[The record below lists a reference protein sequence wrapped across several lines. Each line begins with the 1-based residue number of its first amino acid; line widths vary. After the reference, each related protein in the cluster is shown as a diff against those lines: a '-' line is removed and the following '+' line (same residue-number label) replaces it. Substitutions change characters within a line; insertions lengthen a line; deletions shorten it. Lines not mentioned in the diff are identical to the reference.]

1 MDMLF
6 HTPHPTICA
15 PSTTKKSVHIPIQGE
30 ISYRKFDF
38 CYTYFI
44 LKL

>member
-6 HTPHPTICA
+6 QPSHPTICT
-15 PSTTKKSVHIPIQGE
+15 PSTTKKSFHIPIQRE
-30 ISYRKFDF
+30 MSYRKFDF